1 MFIMG
6 SARMGELKRAAGQL
20 GVISTVLRGQGWKTA
35 SPAQVQ
41 AIQKDPPEWLLA
53 ARERRQAKL
62 AARVRARER
71 KRTAARLGVQLR
83 AVKEHDI
90 LPDQVAG
97 LLAARSGWLIAER
110 ARRGTQLQREA
121 KDRLCR
127 ELADALVLS
136 VRDAWFQELERAAS
150 EAQADAIDAR
160 WAPEVKRARRE
171 ARELVDELTEEQVRA
186 RIGREEAAMDAA
198 AVYRAGQLACRA
210 FGGGR
215 G

>member
-1 MFIMG
+1 
-6 SARMGELKRAAGQL
+6 MGELKRAAGQL

-53 ARERRQAKL
+53 ARERRQAKQ

-160 WAPEVKRARRE
+160 WAPEIKRARRE

-186 RIGREEAAMDAA
+186 RVGREEAAMDAA

>member
-1 MFIMG
+1 VRSGRMFVMG
-6 SARMGELKRAAGQL
+6 SAGMGELKRAAGRL
-20 GVISTVLRGQGWKTA
+20 GVISIVLRGQGWKAA

-41 AIQKDPPEWLLA
+41 AIERDPSEWLLA

-62 AARVRARER
+62 AARARARER
-71 KRTAARLGVQLR
+71 KRTAARFGVQLR
-83 AVKEHDI
+83 VVKEHDI
-90 LPDQVAG
+90 LPGQVAG
-97 LLAARSGWLIAER
+97 LLAAWPGWLLAER
-110 ARRGTQLQREA
+110 ACRETRLQWEA

-136 VRDAWFQELERAAS
+136 VRDAWFQELERAAG

-171 ARELVDELTEEQVRA
+171 ARELVDELTEGQVRA

-198 AVYRAGQLACRA
+198 VVYRAGQLAR
-210 FGGGR
+210 
-215 G
+215 